1 MRNKTILLALAAVS
15 AALFA
20 LPAVAS
26 ATPWH
31 LENPTGGFPATGT
44 IAGVGGSS
52 LSTANGETISCT
64 SSSGHVVY
72 ENSTTGTLNLKFHG
86 CKGPLG
92 VTCTTS
98 GQPSGTIVTTAL
110 PIHNV
115 MLPSGQPGILVTP
128 NAATNNFAHFSCLFV
143 SVTVTGNGV
152 LGKITSPACDTKS
165 TSATVDFNATAH
177 GVQEL
182 TQYTGTTY
190 NLKRGEAI
198 AAQDAHATVTLPEAT
213 LNCTP

>member
-1 MRNKTILLALAAVS
+1 MKNKMIMLALAAVS

-31 LENPTGGFPATGT
+31 LEKVNIP
-44 IAGVGGSS
+44 IAGAVNGGATS
-52 LSTANGETISCT
+52 LSTGNGETISCT
-64 SSSGHVVY
+64 NVNGNIVY
-72 ENSTTGTLNLKFHG
+72 ENSTTGELNLTFHG

-98 GQPSGTIVTTAL
+98 GQPSGTIVTTVL
-110 PIHNV
+110 RFHNV
-115 MLPSGQPGILVTP
+115 MLPNGQPGILVTP
-128 NAATNNFAHFSCLFV
+128 NAATEIFAHFNCLFV
-143 SVTVTGNGV
+143 TVTVSGTGV
-152 LGKITSPACDTKS
+152 LGKITSPACDTTAAK
-165 TSATVDFNATAH
+165 ATVDFNATAH

-182 TQYTGTTY
+182 TEFTGTKYT
-190 NLKRGEAI
+190 LKRGEAI
-198 AAQDAHATVTLPEAT
+198 AAQDAIAEVTFPVEAF